1 MDLFDNNALNMPMVA
16 LRGLVVFPNITLH
29 FDVGRKKSISAVK
42 TAMITKQDIFLS
54 TQKDMSD
61 EAENIDA
68 VYDIGVVCEI
78 KQIVRIPSSDCLRVI
93 VEGKYRAELLALS
106 DVNPYLTAVVK
117 RIDSIPY
124 SEKYNLRAEALV
136 RYAKGLFNE
145 YSIIA
150 QKLPNDINMGVAKLS
165 EPGAL
170 ADYIA
175 GNIPLDYPQKQEVL
189 SEIDS
194 LKRIQK
200 LVDVLGKEVKLLQL
214 EEDINDRV
222 QSQIDENQKE
232 YYLHEQLK
240 AINAELG
247 EGDNPASEADGYR
260 EKILKLHLDADSEKK
275 LLNECDR
282 LKYVQPSSPESA
294 VSRNYLDKILELPWH
309 IYSKENL
316 NIDNARRILDRDHYG
331 LKDVK
336 ERILEFI
343 AVRKLSPNIKGQ
355 IICLVGPP
363 GVGKTSVAKS
373 LAKALNRKYERISLG
388 GVHDE
393 AEIRGH
399 RKTYIGAMPGSIIE
413 AVIRTKTSNPLI
425 LLDEID
431 KLSNDY
437 KGDPSSA
444 LLEALDP
451 EQNNTFRDHYIEI
464 PFDLSKVLFVTT
476 ANDKNEIPAPLL
488 DRMEVI
494 ELFSYTHE
502 EKFNIAKKHLIPK
515 QLKENGIKASQLHFT
530 DNAIHSII
538 DGYTREAGV
547 RTLERTFAKVM
558 RKAAVKITEGYT
570 GKISVKPTGLEAYL
584 GPKKYKPESQG
595 HKDEVGVVNGLA
607 WTSVGGEMLKVEAV
621 KMPGTGKLEL
631 TGSLG
636 DVMKESARTAYS
648 YIRSISEALPL
659 DMDFYKNTDIHIH
672 FPEGAV
678 PKDGPSAGIAITTA
692 VVSALTGIPVRADI
706 AMTGEVTLTG
716 NVLPIGGLKEKT
728 MAAYRN
734 GIKTVLIP
742 EENVSD
748 LKEIDDAVKENVDF
762 ISVSKADEVLSLAL
776 SKNVVVKDNKQRSI
790 KLKQDRS
797 QTASVCQQN

>member
-175 GNIPLDYPQKQEVL
+175 GNIPLDYPLKQEVL

-558 RKAAVKITEGYT
+558 RKVAVKITEGYT

-678 PKDGPSAGIAITTA
+678 PKDGPSAGITITTA

-742 EENVSD
+742 EENISD

-776 SKNVVVKDNKQRSI
+776 SKNVVFKDNKQRSI

>member
-175 GNIPLDYPQKQEVL
+175 GNIPLDYPLKQEVL

-558 RKAAVKITEGYT
+558 RKVAVKITEGYT

-659 DMDFYKNTDIHIH
+659 NMDFYKNTDIHIH

-692 VVSALTGIPVRADI
+692 VVSALTGIQVRADI

-776 SKNVVVKDNKQRSI
+776 SKNIVVKDNKQRSI

>member
-93 VEGKYRAELLALS
+93 VEGKYRAELLAFS

-136 RYAKGLFNE
+136 RYAKGLFNA

-260 EKILKLHLDADSEKK
+260 EKILKLHLDAESEKK

-413 AVIRTKTSNPLI
+413 AVIRTKSSNPLI

-431 KLSNDY
+431 KL
-437 KGDPSSA
+437 
-444 LLEALDP
+444 
-451 EQNNTFRDHYIEI
+451 
-464 PFDLSKVLFVTT
+464 
-476 ANDKNEIPAPLL
+476 
-488 DRMEVI
+488 
-494 ELFSYTHE
+494 
-502 EKFNIAKKHLIPK
+502 NIAKKHLIPK

-584 GPKKYKPESQG
+584 GPQKYKPESQG

-742 EENVSD
+742 EENISD

>member
-175 GNIPLDYPQKQEVL
+175 GNIPLDYPLKQEVL

-200 LVDVLGKEVKLLQL
+200 LVDILGKEVKLLQL

-431 KLSNDY
+431 KLASDY

-464 PFDLSKVLFVTT
+464 PFDLSKVLFVAT

>member
-93 VEGKYRAELLALS
+93 VEGKYRAELLAFS

-200 LVDVLGKEVKLLQL
+200 LVDVLGKEVKLLQI

-431 KLSNDY
+431 KLASDY

-570 GKISVKPTGLEAYL
+570 GKISVKPTGLETYL
-584 GPKKYKPESQG
+584 GPKKYKPESQD

>member
-93 VEGKYRAELLALS
+93 VEGKYRAELLAFS

-170 ADYIA
+170 ADYIV

-200 LVDVLGKEVKLLQL
+200 LVDILGKEVKLLQL

-431 KLSNDY
+431 KLASDY

-547 RTLERTFAKVM
+547 RNLERTIGQLM
-558 RKAAVKITEGYT
+558 HKAARKIVEGEE
-570 GKISVKPTGLEAYL
+570 KVDIKKKSLKELL
-584 GPKKYKPESQG
+584 GPAPFEDEDENLKPQI
-595 HKDEVGVVNGLA
+595 GVVRGLA
-607 WTSVGGEMLKVEAV
+607 WTSVGGDTLSIEVNV
-621 KMPGTGKLEL
+621 MPGKGKMEL
-631 TGSLG
+631 TGCMG
-636 DVMKESARTAYS
+636 DVMKESAQIGLS
-648 YIRSISEALPL
+648 YVRSIAENYGIDSGYFE
-659 DMDFYKNTDIHIH
+659 KHDIHLHI
-672 FPEGAV
+672 PEGAV
-678 PKDGPSAGIAITTA
+678 PKDGPSAGITMALAIL
-692 VVSALTGIPVRADI
+692 SAHTGIPVRGDI
-706 AMTGEVTLTG
+706 AMTGEITLRG
-716 NVLPIGGLKEKT
+716 KVLPIGGLKEKLL
-728 MAAYRN
+728 AA
-734 GIKTVLIP
+734 KTVG
-742 EENVSD
+742 
-748 LKEIDDAVKENVDF
+748 VKE
-762 ISVSKADEVLSLAL
+762 VLVPARN
-776 SKNVVVKDNKQRSI
+776 KRNVVELDEEITDGMKITYVEDMNEVIEHAMKK
-790 KLKQDRS
+790 
-797 QTASVCQQN
+797 

>member
-93 VEGKYRAELLALS
+93 VEGKYRAELLAFS
-106 DVNPYLTAVVK
+106 DVNPYLMAVVK

-145 YSIIA
+145 YSVIA

-165 EPGAL
+165 EPGEL

-431 KLSNDY
+431 KLASDY

-584 GPKKYKPESQG
+584 GPQKYKPESQG
-595 HKDEVGVVNGLA
+595 HKDEAGVVNGLA

-692 VVSALTGIPVRADI
+692 VVSALTGISVRADI

>member
-93 VEGKYRAELLALS
+93 VEGKYRAELLAFS

-373 LAKALNRKYERISLG
+373 LAKALNRKYERIS
-388 GVHDE
+388 D
-393 AEIRGH
+393 
-399 RKTYIGAMPGSIIE
+399 RK
-413 AVIRTKTSNPLI
+413 
-425 LLDEID
+425 
-431 KLSNDY
+431 
-437 KGDPSSA
+437 
-444 LLEALDP
+444 
-451 EQNNTFRDHYIEI
+451 
-464 PFDLSKVLFVTT
+464 
-476 ANDKNEIPAPLL
+476 
-488 DRMEVI
+488 
-494 ELFSYTHE
+494 
-502 EKFNIAKKHLIPK
+502 
-515 QLKENGIKASQLHFT
+515 
-530 DNAIHSII
+530 
-538 DGYTREAGV
+538 
-547 RTLERTFAKVM
+547 
-558 RKAAVKITEGYT
+558 
-570 GKISVKPTGLEAYL
+570 SV
-584 GPKKYKPESQG
+584 
-595 HKDEVGVVNGLA
+595 V
-607 WTSVGGEMLKVEAV
+607 
-621 KMPGTGKLEL
+621 
-631 TGSLG
+631 
-636 DVMKESARTAYS
+636 
-648 YIRSISEALPL
+648 
-659 DMDFYKNTDIHIH
+659 
-672 FPEGAV
+672 
-678 PKDGPSAGIAITTA
+678 
-692 VVSALTGIPVRADI
+692 
-706 AMTGEVTLTG
+706 
-716 NVLPIGGLKEKT
+716 
-728 MAAYRN
+728 
-734 GIKTVLIP
+734 
-742 EENVSD
+742 
-748 LKEIDDAVKENVDF
+748 
-762 ISVSKADEVLSLAL
+762 
-776 SKNVVVKDNKQRSI
+776 
-790 KLKQDRS
+790 
-797 QTASVCQQN
+797 